1 MNKSSNEIN
10 TWRCLE
16 SGPSNAFRNMAVD
29 EALLLCFEPLSS
41 LSILRFYLWEP
52 PGLSLGY
59 FQKAC
64 EVDLSYCKTSGAD
77 LVRRPTGGRAILHE
91 HEITYSIVMPVS
103 NGVSVLES
111 FKKINQALCSG
122 LNLLGLPAILVP
134 HEKKAD
140 PADPKNIKVSACF
153 ASPSWYEV
161 QVDGKKIL
169 GSAQTRK
176 KGVLL
181 QHGSLLLRLER
192 EKLYSMFNF
201 SSEEKKKEALSE
213 SFEKM
218 TSAEEILGNIPPEE
232 AVCAALRHGFE
243 EEYEI
248 RLSSSSLSAEEERVA
263 SALEREKYRTSAWNL
278 RR

>member
-1 MNKSSNEIN
+1 MK

-29 EALLLCFEPLSS
+29 EAILRCFEPLSS
-41 LSILRFYLWEP
+41 LSVLRFYLWEP

-64 EVDLSYCKTSGAD
+64 EIDLPSCKISGAD

-103 NGVSVLES
+103 NGVFPDSSVLES
-111 FKKINQALCSG
+111 FKKINQALCRG
-122 LNLLGLPAILVP
+122 LNLLGLPAVLVP
-134 HEKKAD
+134 HEKKAN
-140 PADPKNIKVSACF
+140 PADPKNLKVSACF

-161 QVDGKKIL
+161 QVDGKKLL

-201 SSEEKKKEALSE
+201 PSEEKKKEALSE

-232 AVCAALRHGFE
+232 AVCAALRRGFE

-248 RLSSSSLSAEEERVA
+248 RLSSSSLSEEEERVA
-263 SALEREKYRTSAWNL
+263 SALEGEKYRTSAWNL